1 MAKREPAWAR
11 PMCKDCGKRTAAPG
25 SARCRECREH
35 GSGRCATCARKEP
48 VCMVCHCRKGLNFEN
63 CRACDLTVRIAIM
76 RTRLRVQWLQLKG
89 AIKEM
94 FRG

>member
-1 MAKREPAWAR
+1 MANKRAWGR
-11 PMCKDCGKRTAAPG
+11 PMCTACRKLTAVPG
-25 SARCRECREH
+25 SD
-35 GSGRCATCARKEP
+35 RCAACAVP
-48 VCMVCHCRKGLNFEN
+48 MCSVCGCRKGLNFEN
-63 CRACDLTVRIAIM
+63 YRACDLTVRIAIM

>member
-1 MAKREPAWAR
+1 MGNKRAWGR
-11 PMCKDCGKRTAAPG
+11 PMCSACRKLTAVPG
-25 SARCRECREH
+25 SD
-35 GSGRCATCARKEP
+35 RCAACAVP
-48 VCMVCHCRKGLNFEN
+48 VCSVCGCRKGLNFEN
-63 CRACDLTVRIAIM
+63 CRACDLAVRIAIM

>member
-1 MAKREPAWAR
+1 MANKRAWGR
-11 PMCKDCGKRTAAPG
+11 PMCTACRKLTAVPG
-25 SARCRECREH
+25 SD
-35 GSGRCATCARKEP
+35 RCAACAVP
-48 VCMVCHCRKGLNFEN
+48 MCSVCGCRKGLNFEN

>member
-1 MAKREPAWAR
+1 MGNKRAWGR
-11 PMCKDCGKRTAAPG
+11 PMCTACRKLTAVPG
-25 SARCRECREH
+25 SD
-35 GSGRCATCARKEP
+35 RCAACAVP
-48 VCMVCHCRKGLNFEN
+48 VCSVCLCRKGLNFEN

>member
-1 MAKREPAWAR
+1 MARRDGKPAWER
-11 PMCKDCGKRTAAPG
+11 PMCTACGKRTAAPG
-25 SARCRECREH
+25 SARCGECRE
-35 GSGRCATCARKEP
+35 P
-48 VCMVCHCRKGLNFEN
+48 VCPVCQCRKGLNFEN

>member
-1 MAKREPAWAR
+1 MGNKRAWGR
-11 PMCKDCGKRTAAPG
+11 PMCTACRKLTAVPG
-25 SARCRECREH
+25 SD
-35 GSGRCATCARKEP
+35 RCAACAVP
-48 VCMVCHCRKGLNFEN
+48 VCSVCGCRKGVNFEN
-63 CRACDLTVRIAIM
+63 CRACDLAVLIAIM

>member
-1 MAKREPAWAR
+1 MGNKRAWGR
-11 PMCKDCGKRTAAPG
+11 PMCTACRKLTAVPG
-25 SARCRECREH
+25 SD
-35 GSGRCATCARKEP
+35 RCAACAVP
-48 VCMVCHCRKGLNFEN
+48 VCSVCGCRKGLNFEN

-94 FRG
+94 FGG

>member
-1 MAKREPAWAR
+1 MGNKRAWGR
-11 PMCKDCGKRTAAPG
+11 PMCTACRKITAVPG
-25 SARCRECREH
+25 SD
-35 GSGRCATCARKEP
+35 RCAACAVP
-48 VCMVCHCRKGLNFEN
+48 VCSVCGCRKGLNFEN

-94 FRG
+94 IGG

>member
-1 MAKREPAWAR
+1 MAKRDPAWRR
-11 PMCKDCGKRTAAPG
+11 PMCGGCGKRTAAPG
-25 SARCRECREH
+25 SDRCRD
-35 GSGRCATCARKEP
+35 CAEP
-48 VCMVCHCRKGLNFEN
+48 VCSVCGCRKGLNFEN

-94 FRG
+94 FGG